1 MEATQSVIELVADAQ
16 AKAKASEQRVA
27 EIETLI
33 AQQGASKD
41 ASEELNELLSGME
54 AAVVDIYSLFESR
67 MQRNFKRGPFSRK
80 LKALLMEAKNPD
92 LADRIHQYY
101 LAVNVLKHGTG
112 ASYRELVASP
122 SSRIVT
128 KPVGSDGEQSKS
140 LIDVSGIGFFDGLA
154 EAILD
159 ACAFLEER

>member
-33 AQQGASKD
+33 AEQGASED
-41 ASEELNELLSGME
+41 ALE

-80 LKALLMEAKNPD
+80 LKVLLMEAKNPD

-122 SSRIVT
+122 SLRIVT
-128 KPVGSDGEQSKS
+128 KPVGSDGEQSTS

-159 ACAFLEER
+159 ACAFLEKR

>member
-16 AKAKASEQRVA
+16 TKAQASEQRVA

-33 AQQGASKD
+33 AERGASENATK
-41 ASEELNELLSGME
+41 ELNELLSGME
-54 AAVVDIYSLFESR
+54 AAVVNIYSLFEAR

-80 LKALLMEAKNPD
+80 LKALLMKAKNPD

-122 SSRIVT
+122 SSRIVVR
-128 KPVGSDGEQSKS
+128 PVGSAAEQSTS

-154 EAILD
+154 ETILD
-159 ACAFLEER
+159 ACAFLEKR

>member
-1 MEATQSVIELVADAQ
+1 MEATQSVIELVADAK
-16 AKAKASEQRVA
+16 AKAKASEQRVV

-33 AQQGASKD
+33 AEQGASAD
-41 ASEELNELLSGME
+41 AWEELSELLSGME
-54 AAVVDIYSLFESR
+54 AAVVDIYSLFEAR

-80 LKALLMEAKNPD
+80 LKALLMETKNPD

-122 SSRIVT
+122 SSLIVT
-128 KPVGSDGEQSKS
+128 KPVGSDTEQSTS

-159 ACAFLEER
+159 SCAFLEKR

>member
-1 MEATQSVIELVADAQ
+1 MEATQSVIELVADAK
-16 AKAKASEQRVA
+16 AKAKASEQRVV

-33 AQQGASKD
+33 AEQGPSAD
-41 ASEELNELLSGME
+41 AWEELSELLSGME
-54 AAVVDIYSLFESR
+54 AAVVDIYSLFEAR

-80 LKALLMEAKNPD
+80 LKALLMETKNPD

-122 SSRIVT
+122 SSLIVT
-128 KPVGSDGEQSKS
+128 KPVGSDTEQSTS

-159 ACAFLEER
+159 SCAFLEKR

>member
-33 AQQGASKD
+33 AEQGTSED
-41 ASEELNELLSGME
+41 ASEELSELLSGME

-92 LADRIHQYY
+92 LADRINQYY

-128 KPVGSDGEQSKS
+128 KPVGGDGEQSTS

-159 ACAFLEER
+159 ACAFLEKR

>member
-1 MEATQSVIELVADAQ
+1 MEATQSVIGLVAGAK

-33 AQQGASKD
+33 AEQGASED
-41 ASEELNELLSGME
+41 ASEELSELLSGME

-80 LKALLMEAKNPD
+80 LKVLLMEAKNPD

-128 KPVGSDGEQSKS
+128 KPVGSDGEQSTS

-159 ACAFLEER
+159 ACAFLEKR

>member
-33 AQQGASKD
+33 AEQGASKD
-41 ASEELNELLSGME
+41 ASEELSELLSGME

-128 KPVGSDGEQSKS
+128 KPVGNDAEQSTS

-159 ACAFLEER
+159 SCAFLEKR

>member
-16 AKAKASEQRVA
+16 TKAQASEQRVA

-33 AQQGASKD
+33 GERGASENATK
-41 ASEELNELLSGME
+41 ELSELLSGME
-54 AAVVDIYSLFESR
+54 AAVVDIYSLFEAR

-122 SSRIVT
+122 SSRIVVR
-128 KPVGSDGEQSKS
+128 PVGSAAEQSTS

-159 ACAFLEER
+159 ACAFLEKR

>member
-122 SSRIVT
+122 S
-128 KPVGSDGEQSKS
+128 
-140 LIDVSGIGFFDGLA
+140 
-154 EAILD
+154 
-159 ACAFLEER
+159 

>member
-1 MEATQSVIELVADAQ
+1 MEATQSVIELVVGAK

-33 AQQGASKD
+33 AEQGASKD
-41 ASEELNELLSGME
+41 ASEELSELLSGME

-128 KPVGSDGEQSKS
+128 KPVGNDAEQSTS

-159 ACAFLEER
+159 SCAFLEKR

>member
-33 AQQGASKD
+33 AEQGASEGATK
-41 ASEELNELLSGME
+41 ELSELLSGME
-54 AAVVDIYSLFESR
+54 AAVVDIYSLFELR

-128 KPVGSDGEQSKS
+128 KPVSSDTEQSTS

-159 ACAFLEER
+159 ACAFLEKR

>member
-1 MEATQSVIELVADAQ
+1 METTQSVIELVAEAQ

-92 LADRIHQYY
+92 LADRVHQYY

-128 KPVGSDGEQSKS
+128 KPVGGDGEQSTS

-159 ACAFLEER
+159 ACAFLEKR

>member
-1 MEATQSVIELVADAQ
+1 MEATQSVIELVADAK
-16 AKAKASEQRVA
+16 AKAKASEQRVV

-33 AQQGASKD
+33 AEQGASAD
-41 ASEELNELLSGME
+41 AWEELSELLSGME
-54 AAVVDIYSLFESR
+54 AAVVDIYSLFEAR

-128 KPVGSDGEQSKS
+128 KPVGSDAEQSTS
-140 LIDVSGIGFFDGLA
+140 LIDVSGIGFFDGLT

-159 ACAFLEER
+159 SCAFLEKR

>member
-33 AQQGASKD
+33 AEQGASED
-41 ASEELNELLSGME
+41 ASEELSELLSGME

-80 LKALLMEAKNPD
+80 LKVLLMEAENPD

-128 KPVGSDGEQSKS
+128 KPVGSDGEQSTS

-159 ACAFLEER
+159 ACAFLEKR

>member
-33 AQQGASKD
+33 AQQGASED
-41 ASEELNELLSGME
+41 ASEELHALLSGME

-92 LADRIHQYY
+92 LADRVHQYY

-128 KPVGSDGEQSKS
+128 KPVGGDGEQSTS

-159 ACAFLEER
+159 ACAFLEKR

>member
-1 MEATQSVIELVADAQ
+1 METTQSVIELVADAQ

-33 AQQGASKD
+33 AEQGASED
-41 ASEELNELLSGME
+41 ASEELSELLSGME

-122 SSRIVT
+122 SAHIVT
-128 KPVGSDGEQSKS
+128 KPVGGDGEQSTS

-159 ACAFLEER
+159 ACAFLEKR

>member
-1 MEATQSVIELVADAQ
+1 MEATQSVIELVADAK
-16 AKAKASEQRVA
+16 AKAKASEQRVV

-33 AQQGASKD
+33 AEQGPSAD
-41 ASEELNELLSGME
+41 AWEELSELLSGME
-54 AAVVDIYSLFESR
+54 AAVVDIYSLFEAR

-80 LKALLMEAKNPD
+80 LKALLMETKNPD

-128 KPVGSDGEQSKS
+128 KPVGSDTEQSTS

-159 ACAFLEER
+159 SCAFLEKR

>member
-1 MEATQSVIELVADAQ
+1 METAQSVIELVADAQ
-16 AKAKASEQRVA
+16 AKAKVSEQRVA

-33 AQQGASKD
+33 AEQGASED
-41 ASEELNELLSGME
+41 ASEELSELLSGME

-128 KPVGSDGEQSKS
+128 KRVGSDGEQSKS

-159 ACAFLEER
+159 ACAFLEKR

>member
-80 LKALLMEAKNPD
+80 LKPLLMEAKNPD
-92 LADRIHQYY
+92 MADRIHQYY

-128 KPVGSDGEQSKS
+128 KPVGGDGEQSTS

-159 ACAFLEER
+159 ACAFLEKR

>member
-1 MEATQSVIELVADAQ
+1 MEATQSVIELVADAK
-16 AKAKASEQRVA
+16 AKAKASEQRVV

-33 AQQGASKD
+33 AEQGASAD
-41 ASEELNELLSGME
+41 AWEELSELLSGME
-54 AAVVDIYSLFESR
+54 AAVVDIYSLFEAR

-80 LKALLMEAKNPD
+80 LKALLMETKNPD

-128 KPVGSDGEQSKS
+128 KPVGSDTEQSTS

-159 ACAFLEER
+159 SCAFLEKR

>member
-1 MEATQSVIELVADAQ
+1 METTQSVIELVADAQ

-159 ACAFLEER
+159 ACAFLEKR

>member
-101 LAVNVLKHGTG
+101 LAVNVFSMARAQVTVNWLLHQVRILSRSRLAAM
-112 ASYRELVASP
+112 ASNLQA
-122 SSRIVT
+122 
-128 KPVGSDGEQSKS
+128 
-140 LIDVSGIGFFDGLA
+140 
-154 EAILD
+154 
-159 ACAFLEER
+159 

>member
-1 MEATQSVIELVADAQ
+1 MGTTQSIIELVADAQ

-159 ACAFLEER
+159 ACAFLEKR

>member
-16 AKAKASEQRVA
+16 TKAQASEQRVA

-33 AQQGASKD
+33 AERGASENATK
-41 ASEELNELLSGME
+41 ELSELLSGME
-54 AAVVDIYSLFESR
+54 AAVVDIYSLFEAR

-122 SSRIVT
+122 SSRIVVRS
-128 KPVGSDGEQSKS
+128 VGSDAEQSTS

-159 ACAFLEER
+159 ACAFLEKR

>member
-1 MEATQSVIELVADAQ
+1 METTQSVIELVADAQ

-27 EIETLI
+27 EIETSI
-33 AQQGASKD
+33 AEQGASAD
-41 ASEELNELLSGME
+41 ASEELSELLSGME
-54 AAVVDIYSLFESR
+54 AAVVDIYSVFESR

-159 ACAFLEER
+159 ACAFLEKR